1 MFKNAKNCAI
11 DRKMTSA
18 DCAPSYFG
26 ECLLYNAPDQYFTS
40 NRQQTF
46 LNVLNYLTSTI
57 QVDRAFC
64 QNQQVLLF
72 GNTPEHWDVSNAAEF
87 VAGLNH
93 FWSN

>member
-1 MFKNAKNCAI
+1 LRPVVFWQ
-11 DRKMTSA
+11 
-18 DCAPSYFG
+18 
-26 ECLLYNAPDQYFTS
+26 CLLYNAPNQYFTS

-57 QVDRAFC
+57 QVDRAIR